1 MTMSN
6 PSLTPGQR
14 AALAQYLRQAEVI
27 ILARQDADS
36 GLLPA
41 STAITVHGDYT
52 HAWVRDNVYSILAI
66 WGLALAHR
74 GRDAAQAERLA
85 QSGVRLMR
93 GLLASMMRQAG
104 KVEAFKHSQ
113 NPLDALHAKYDT
125 RTGQPVVGDGEWGH
139 LQLDATS
146 LFVLML
152 AQMSASG
159 LQIIASRAEVDFVQ
173 NLAYYLSRADRTPD
187 YGIWE
192 RGHKRNSGVGEVNAS
207 SVGMAKAALEA
218 IQGFSLLPGGA
229 PAIHVPGDDIANMRT
244 TLMNLL
250 PRESQSKEIDAALL
264 AIISFP
270 AFAVENPELVVRT
283 RDEITTKLAGAYGCK
298 RFLRDGHQ
306 TVLEDHSRLHY
317 EPGELA
323 LFEHIESEWPLFF
336 TYLCLDALM
345 RGDAVAARDWRSR
358 LEGLLHVRDGEALL
372 PELYYVPAALID
384 AERNAPGSQAR
395 EPNENVPLVWAQSL
409 FLLAQLLDDGLVTAA
424 QLDPLQRRR
433 LVGGQREIQVQLVL
447 LASDPLVAARLAAAG
462 IRAQTREQMAPV
474 EIRHPDDLENAYS
487 ELGRNLA
494 LGLSGRPARRPE
506 TLATS
511 QVYVLGGQRLLF
523 LPHFAHNQ
531 DSYLHLDNRMLME
544 NLRTE
549 LPYLRRRWF
558 KTGQPLI
565 ALRITE
571 AMLDAAG
578 ASELL
583 TYLVRLQ
590 DGGEEGVH
598 TGLLA
603 EVLPRAHSEK
613 IDWLDSLPARTTAL
627 AMAPV
632 SAPELIWQD
641 DAIRVLSSGR
651 AASLRRETRPE
662 ALLTALGRSRNP
674 YEHIEILQL
683 LWARMGP
690 DYQTPSG
697 STVRALAQAV
707 FERARWR
714 RLWGVVRRSAGLL
727 ERHDEG
733 LEDAIAQIV
742 LRQKRVAVGRAFN
755 AQSIIEHP
763 IGNAEIVQ
771 RMQASGVEDPHYRA
785 MVQEVLIYLGMLIK
799 ADRTLLGGTLTLRAW
814 HLLRLV
820 TAALA
825 RDHDVTQDE
834 AFDHLLE
841 LSPYAVLERLR
852 DVIVREREMTSCLAQ
867 VQSLHFTRDGG
878 GLVTVHFPASSDP
891 VLPEDAGGW
900 MAWRELGGVLTRAP
914 EDFYERVWEL
924 LRQCKGLVIGDQLDS
939 RNRVESALAQADMTR
954 GEKTFELQIEDL
966 MNKIQAPEY
975 RQLCV
980 EALLALSHM
989 LRANWGLRV
998 DSYLVLDVIIG
1009 HGVRL
1014 NWLEQRPEIS
1024 EAAYGD
1030 HVAAAWNA
1038 FYASPPHQVANAV
1051 LAAVRFLLNQ
1061 SLPPADPPADS
1072 AAA

>member
-1 MTMSN
+1 MTMATT
-6 PSLTPGQR
+6 PLTAGRR
-14 AALAQYLRQAEVI
+14 AALDQYRQQAEAI
-27 ILARQDADS
+27 ILARQDPHS

-52 HAWVRDNVYSILAI
+52 HAWVRDNVYSILAV
-66 WGLALAHR
+66 WGLSLAYR
-74 GRDAAQAERLA
+74 GRDTAQAERLA
-85 QSGVRLMR
+85 RPVVRLMR
-93 GLLASMMRQAG
+93 GLLMAMMRQAA
-104 KVEAFKHSQ
+104 KVETFKHTQ
-113 NPLDALHAKYDT
+113 DPLDALHAKYDT
-125 RTGQPVVGDGEWGH
+125 RTGEPVVGDGDWGH

-173 NLAYYLSRADRTPD
+173 NLVYYLARADRTPD

-250 PRESQSKEIDAALL
+250 PRESVSKEIDAALL
-264 AIISFP
+264 AVISFP
-270 AFAVENPELVVRT
+270 AFAVESAELVART
-283 RDEITTKLAGAYGCK
+283 RDEITRKLAGAYGCK

-323 LFEHIESEWPLFF
+323 LFENIESEWPLFF

-345 RGDAVAARDWRSR
+345 RGDAGEARQWRQR
-358 LEGLLHVRDGEALL
+358 LEGLLQQRDGQALL
-372 PELYYVPAALID
+372 PELYYVPEALIG
-384 AERNAPGSQAR
+384 AERSQPGSQR
-395 EPNENVPLVWAQSL
+395 RLPNENVPLVWAQSL
-409 FLLAQLLDDGLVTAA
+409 FLLAQLLDDGLVTPA

-433 LVGGQREIQVQLVL
+433 RVGTPREVQVQLVL
-447 LASDPLVAARLAAAG
+447 LASDALVAARLAAAG
-462 IRAQTREQMAPV
+462 VVAQTREQMLPV
-474 EIRHPDDLENAYS
+474 EIRHPDDLENAWS
-487 ELGRNLA
+487 DLGRNLS

-511 QVYVLGGQRLLF
+511 QVYVLRGQRLLF

-549 LPYLRRRWF
+549 LPYLRRRWQQ
-558 KTGQPLI
+558 TGQPLI

-578 ASELL
+578 AAELL
-583 TYLVRLQ
+583 AHLLQ
-590 DGGEEGVH
+590 LQAGEVDGVH

-603 EVLPRAHSEK
+603 DVLPRAHSEV
-613 IDWLDSLPARTTAL
+613 IDWLDSLPARATAL
-627 AMAPV
+627 ASAPV
-632 SAPELIWQD
+632 SAPELVWQD
-641 DAIRVLSSGR
+641 DAVRVLSPGR
-651 AASLRRETRPE
+651 AAALHREPRPE
-662 ALLTALGRSRNP
+662 ALLTQLGRSRNP

-683 LWARMGP
+683 LWVRVGP
-690 DYQTPSG
+690 DFVTPAG
-697 STVRALAQAV
+697 SSVRALAQAV
-707 FERARWR
+707 FERARWK

-727 ERHDEG
+727 GRHDEG
-733 LEDAIAQIV
+733 LEDAVAQIV

-755 AQSIIEHP
+755 PQSIIGHP
-763 IGNAEIVQ
+763 VGNAEIVA

-785 MVQEVLIYLGMLIK
+785 MVQEAVIYLGMLIK
-799 ADRTLLGGTLTLRAW
+799 SDGALFVGTLTLRAW

-825 RDHDVTQDE
+825 REHDVTQDE

-841 LSPYAVLERLR
+841 LSPHAVLERLR
-852 DVIVREREMTSCLAQ
+852 EVIAREREMTSCLAQ
-867 VQSLHFTRDGG
+867 VQSLHYSRAGG
-878 GLVTVHFPASSDP
+878 GLVMVQFPASGDP
-891 VLPEDAGGW
+891 VLPDDAGGW
-900 MAWRELGGVLTRAP
+900 MAWREMGGVLTRAP

-924 LRQCKGLVIGDQLDS
+924 LRQCRGLVIGDQLDS
-939 RNRVESALAQADMTR
+939 RNRVESTLAQADMTR

-989 LRANWGLRV
+989 LRANWGLRL

-1014 NWLEQRPEIS
+1014 AWLQQHPEIA
-1024 EAAYGD
+1024 EAAYGE

-1038 FYASPPHQVANAV
+1038 FYASPPHQVANAL
-1051 LAAVRFLLNQ
+1051 LAAVNFLVSQ
-1061 SLPPADPPADS
+1061 VPPPQDPPADS